1 MEQQQKVIKRLQRIF
16 DVFLQ
21 ESFASTNN
29 VYFEKLIT
37 HLAEKG
43 KCNVNKPTRNHHRI
57 DIN

>member
-43 KCNVNKPTRNHHRI
+43 KV
-57 DIN
+57 